1 MFALIDSGGDVAN
14 GFENPKIALT
24 VGVSAIY
31 EYAVFVTG
39 LSQPTFTGA
48 DNVRTE

>member
-1 MFALIDSGGDVAN
+1 MALIASGGDVAI
-14 GFENPKIALT
+14 GLENPKIALT

-39 LSQPTFTGA
+39 LNQPTFTGA
-48 DNVRTE
+48 DNVLIE